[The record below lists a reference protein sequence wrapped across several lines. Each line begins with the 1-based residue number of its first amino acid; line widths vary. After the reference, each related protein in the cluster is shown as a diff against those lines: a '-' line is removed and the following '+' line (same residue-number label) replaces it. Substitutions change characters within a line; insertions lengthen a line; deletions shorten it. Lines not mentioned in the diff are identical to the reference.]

1 MWIFSRGMSRS
12 ARRVLAACT
21 FAIALAWLAYG
32 FSREAHRTL
41 DLEALRPNQARP
53 AILWRPSTPQAR
65 RLHAFLERAK
75 ETIPAGSRA
84 AFATEATPSYEG
96 FFRFLWAA
104 YLFSDRL
111 LIPEDAP
118 EAQEV
123 EFWVTFRRPLE
134 RPDMLLLLEHGPGRV
149 YRRSFPGEAR

>member
-1 MWIFSRGMSRS
+1 MSRPF
-12 ARRVLAACT
+12 RQR
-21 FAIALAWLAYG
+21 FAIAAFAGALAWLAAG
-32 FSREAHRTL
+32 FSREVYRTL
-41 DLEALRPNQARP
+41 DLEVLRPDRPRP

-65 RLHAFLERAK
+65 RLQAFLERAK

-134 RPDMLLLLEHGPGRV
+134 RPDMVLLLEHGPGRV
-149 YRRSFPGEAR
+149 YRRTPPGEAR

>member
-1 MWIFSRGMSRS
+1 MWIFSREMSRS
-12 ARRVLAACT
+12 VRRVLAACA
-21 FAIALAWLAYG
+21 FATAGVWLAYG
-32 FSREAHRTL
+32 FSREVYRTL
-41 DLEALRPNQARP
+41 DLEVLRPEQRRP

-65 RLHAFLERAK
+65 RLQAFLEQAK

-84 AFATEATPSYEG
+84 AFATEATPSYEA

-111 LIPEDAP
+111 LIPENAP

-123 EFWVTFRRPLE
+123 ELWVTFRRPLE
-134 RPDMLLLLEHGPGRV
+134 RPDMVLLLEHGPGRV
-149 YRRSFPGEAR
+149 YRRVPLGEAR